1 MIEKMI
7 RNSRT
12 TEVAATSTRIVE
24 AYNNSG
30 LTTDAY
36 LPNMFNTLGDLTNN
50 LTAAIKRTKAESE
63 LETKDEGR
71 DQPTRALFFLVKA
84 HTAHPDAEIR
94 AAALK
99 LEKVI
104 DKYGLKIISESY
116 ATESALVN
124 SLLGDLAAPEMQ
136 AALALLPAGPELLAA
151 LQTAQTAFDAAR
163 VAYETERAREGTQ
176 ANASEIKKEVLALI
190 NNKAVPYLRAMEAVN
205 DATYGELARTVAT
218 IIADNNLVVKKR
230 RQGEEEEPEE

>member
-7 RNSRT
+7 RTSRT

-24 AYNNSG
+24 AYKSSG

-36 LPNMFNTLGDLTNN
+36 LPNMFNTLGDLTNA

-71 DQPTRALFFLVKA
+71 DQPTRALFLLVKA
-84 HTAHPDAEIR
+84 NTAHPDAEIR

-104 DKYGLKIISESY
+104 DKYGLKIISESF

-124 SLLGDLAAPEMQ
+124 SLLGDFAAPEMQ
-136 AALALLPAGPELLAA
+136 AAIALIPSCAEILAS
-151 LQTAQTAFDAAR
+151 LQTAQTAFDTAR
-163 VAYETERAREGTQ
+163 VAYEAERAREGTQ
-176 ANASEIKKEVLALI
+176 ANASELKKEVLALI
-190 NNKAVPYLRAMEAVN
+190 NDKVVAYLRAMEAVN

-230 RQGEEEEPEE
+230 RTEEPEVQSE